1 MPCSITSGYS
11 IECRDSVGGVQT
23 IWLIENANLYDASGN
38 STVTSASG
46 TVTALNKK
54 SGKRFWKFEVPR
66 GTAMSGNAITASQ
79 ENGTI
84 FYTHTVEFPIN
95 KRDATTRNIIATL
108 AKNRCSIVTFEGD
121 GIYRIFGV
129 GFGLFLD
136 SSEGGS
142 GTALGDRNGYVL
154 KWSSNETDDFL
165 VVPANIAANLEVAG
179 TA

>member
-1 MPCSITSGYS
+1 MACAITSGYS

-46 TVTALNKK
+46 TVTALNKV

-66 GTAMSGNAITASQ
+66 ATSMSMNGITASQ

-84 FYTHTVEFPIN
+84 FYTHQVEFPIN
-95 KRDATTRNIIATL
+95 QRNASVRNIIATL
-108 AKNRCSIVTFEGD
+108 AKNRVTIVTLEGD
-121 GIYRIFGV
+121 GVYRMFGKA
-129 GFGLFLD
+129 FGLFLD

-142 GTALGDRNGYVL
+142 GTALGDRNGYML
-154 KWSSNETDDFL
+154 KFSSQETEDFL
-165 VVPANIAANLEVAG
+165 VVPSNIAANLEVAG